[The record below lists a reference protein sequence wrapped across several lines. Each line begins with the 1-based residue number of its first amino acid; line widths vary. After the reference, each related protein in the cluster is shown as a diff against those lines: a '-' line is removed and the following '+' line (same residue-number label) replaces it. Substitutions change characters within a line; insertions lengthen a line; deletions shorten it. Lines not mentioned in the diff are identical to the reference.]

1 MTDTNWKPDS
11 WRTKNLKQFPDYPN
25 PAKLTEVENELK
37 KLPELVSYGEVKRLR
52 RELSEVT
59 AGNAFLLQG
68 GDCAETFVE
77 FSAQNLR
84 NYFRVL
90 LQMTM
95 VLMYGNGKPVVKVGR
110 IAGQFAKPRSAGMET
125 INGVELPSYRG
136 DMFNALEFD
145 PAGRQPDPNRLLQV
159 YGQSANTIN
168 YLRTLASG
176 GFASLGRIN
185 AWNMDFVENS
195 PQGERFRDV
204 ANHINEA
211 MKFLSAC
218 GLDPATT
225 EELAQAS
232 FYTSHE
238 ALHLPYEE
246 SLTRNVEN
254 TYYCGSA
261 HMLWIGNRTRDLDD
275 AHVEFA
281 RGIANPIGMK
291 VGPGMD
297 ADDLIKLTELL
308 NPSNDAGKLVLISRF
323 GNDKVGAEL
332 PNLLRKVKASG
343 RQVIWSCD
351 PMHGN
356 TETSPN
362 GYKTRKFNNI
372 LGEVKQFFEAHQAEG
387 THAGGVH
394 FEMTGQDVTECMGGA
409 QAISEVDLKER
420 YQTACDPRLNAS
432 QALELAFLVSE
443 VMRDK

>member
-1 MTDTNWKPDS
+1 MTNEWKPES
-11 WRTKNLKQFPDYPN
+11 WRTKNLKQFPVYADQAALEAAE
-25 PAKLTEVENELK
+25 AKLRK
-37 KLPELVSYGEVKRLR
+37 SPELVSYGEVKRLK
-52 RELSEVT
+52 RELAEVT

-77 FSAQNLR
+77 FNAENLK

-110 IAGQFAKPRSAGMET
+110 IAGQFAKPRSSGTET
-125 INGVELPSYRG
+125 IDGVELPSYRG
-136 DMFNALEFD
+136 DMINGLDFTPES
-145 PAGRQPDPNRLLQV
+145 REPDPQRLLQV

-176 GFASLGRIN
+176 GFASLARIN
-185 AWNMDFVENS
+185 AWNMDFVKNS

-204 ANHINEA
+204 ADHINDT

-238 ALHLPYEE
+238 ALHLPYEQA
-246 SLTRNVEN
+246 LVRNVEN
-254 TYYCGSA
+254 TYYNGSA
-261 HMLWIGNRTRDLDD
+261 HMVWIGNRTRDLDD
-275 AHVEFA
+275 AHIEFA
-281 RGIANPIGMK
+281 RGIANPVGMK

-308 NPSNDAGKLVLISRF
+308 NPSNEAGKLVLISRF
-323 GNDKVGAEL
+323 GNDGIGDEL
-332 PNLLRKVKASG
+332 PQLLRKVKESG

-356 TETSPN
+356 TESAPS
-362 GYKTRKFNNI
+362 GYKTRRFNNI
-372 LGEVKQFFEAHQAEG
+372 LGEVKQFFEIHKAEG
-387 THAGGVH
+387 TVAGGVH
-394 FEMTGQDVTECMGGA
+394 FEMTGQDVTECLGGA

-420 YQTACDPRLNAS
+420 YQTACDPRMNAS
-432 QALELAFLVSE
+432 QVLELAFLVSE
-443 VMRDK
+443 VMKAN